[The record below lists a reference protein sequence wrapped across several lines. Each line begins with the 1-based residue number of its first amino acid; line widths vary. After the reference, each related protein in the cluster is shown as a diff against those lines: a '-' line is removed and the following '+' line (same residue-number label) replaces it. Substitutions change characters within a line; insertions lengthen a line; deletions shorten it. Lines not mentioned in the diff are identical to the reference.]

1 MVILLV
7 LVEVHIGRIGK
18 FEKIIINLM
27 DWEMLEMARVLVV
40 DDAAFMRMMLTNMLT
55 KGGHE
60 VIGQAENG
68 KQAVEMYSSLLP
80 DLVTMDIT
88 MPEMDGLEALK
99 LIMAKD
105 SNAKIV
111 MCSAMGQ
118 QAMVLD
124 AVKSGAKDFIVKPFE
139 ETKILETVN
148 KVVG

>member
-1 MVILLV
+1 
-7 LVEVHIGRIGK
+7 
-18 FEKIIINLM
+18 
-27 DWEMLEMARVLVV
+27 MARVLVV

-60 VIGQAENG
+60 VVGQAENG
-68 KQAVEMYSSLLP
+68 KQALEMYSSLLP
-80 DLVTMDIT
+80 DLVTLDIT

-99 LIMAKD
+99 LIMEKD
-105 SNAKIV
+105 PNAKIV

-139 ETKILETVN
+139 DSKILETVA